1 MFVTP
6 GQSVKFTFGATAD
19 GPVGQKVYSYVLHT
33 DGTNNA
39 TLKFFKDSLSGTQIW
54 EDEVISTDLARPFS
68 FPAMAP
74 LGYPASGVIFAQI
87 LGTGAFVYI
96 NFD

>member
-6 GQSVKFTFGATAD
+6 GQSIKFTVGGTAT
-19 GPVGQKVYSYVLHT
+19 GNVGQKVYSYVIRT
-33 DGTNNA
+33 DGNNNA
-39 TLKFFKDSLSGTQIW
+39 ILEFFKDSLSGTQIW

-74 LGYPASGVIFAQI
+74 LGYVKDGIIVARI
-87 LGTGAFVYI
+87 LGTGASVYI
-96 NFD
+96 NYD